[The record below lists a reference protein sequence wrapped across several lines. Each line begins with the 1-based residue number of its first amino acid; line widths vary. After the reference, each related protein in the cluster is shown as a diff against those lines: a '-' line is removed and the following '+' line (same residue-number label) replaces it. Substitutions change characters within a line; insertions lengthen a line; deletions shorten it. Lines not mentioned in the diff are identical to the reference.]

1 MDAMVIVRDAQGRIM
16 HQELVNGAEVQLVWD
31 TRQLA
36 QGLYSVELLED
47 GKRLQTERLI
57 VQP

>member
-1 MDAMVIVRDAQGRIM
+1 M
-16 HQELVNGAEVQLVWD
+16 HQELVNGAQVQLVWD
-31 TRQLA
+31 TSTLA

>member
-1 MDAMVIVRDAQGRIM
+1 M
-16 HQELVNGAEVQLVWD
+16 HQELVQSAEVQLLWD
-31 TRQLA
+31 TRNLA

-47 GKRLQTERLI
+47 GQRLQTERLI

>member
-1 MDAMVIVRDAQGRIM
+1 MVVVRDAQGRIM
-16 HQELVNGAEVQLVWD
+16 HQELVSGPEVQLVWD

>member
-1 MDAMVIVRDAQGRIM
+1 MVVVRDAQGRIL

-31 TRQLA
+31 TRQVA

>member
-1 MDAMVIVRDAQGRIM
+1 MR
-16 HQELVNGAEVQLVWD
+16 QELVQSAEVQLVWD

-36 QGLYSVELLED
+36 QGLYSVELMED